1 MSSSRIIEII
11 NPSRLRLGIKRAFTG
26 TVNEVIGELIQNSV
40 RAGARTIRITTD
52 DRGFIYQDDGRGLL
66 NEDDFA
72 ALIKLGQSGW
82 DSRIEMEQ
90 NPMGLGFTALLAQEE
105 IESVTFSSNLL
116 ALTLDAKRWWED
128 EYAINWRDNLKEIG
142 FPVPGVSISVT
153 CSKELT
159 DRLVK
164 TLTGEW
170 DITRSPARGYYD
182 LIQVTLNDIAVK
194 TSVPGE
200 ALPKVPLIV
209 TEYQNNRL
217 VIGVHDKGGYSTT
230 TGLWINWYGQI
241 IAVAHSSYFKAYL
254 EVRRGRPVNPM
265 APSRRGIINDHQ
277 LQNLLNFI
285 RDSLTEYF
293 TLKPARE
300 LNPGAL
306 QCFYR
311 VYPEQARN
319 LPVFVAARLRPF
331 GSGDDSSN
339 IAQLA
344 APEVFTY
351 DQPPLLLG
359 ECVKVVQ
366 EDGAVLSDDYG
377 LHTFLEL
384 TGTAYRLRSADES
397 RLHVQYLWWK
407 PGAQVPLPEG
417 CPLIFYGAGQWGIG
431 TEKEPPAEW
440 RDVGD
445 RTVFTFNDASNWDI
459 NDVGFTVGGADPQEF
474 YQSYAWAGFDPFN
487 DTGRSYEEMSE
498 SYGESCEREIRKII
512 GNAVPKNFS
521 WDDLLRFVPEG
532 QQIASITPNYR
543 DRSSSSP
550 ETATLTLSSGEKV
563 TLKLC

>member
-1 MSSSRIIEII
+1 MSSSRITEII

-26 TVNEVIGELIQNSV
+26 TVNEVIGELFQNSL

-66 NEDDFA
+66 KEDDFET
-72 ALIKLGQSGW
+72 LIKLGESGW
-82 DSRIEMEQ
+82 DHQVEIEQ
-90 NPMGLGFTALLAQEE
+90 QPMGLGFTALLAQEE
-105 IESVTFSSNLL
+105 VESVTFSSNLL
-116 ALTLDAKRWWED
+116 ALTLDVKRWWED
-128 EYAINWRDNLKEIG
+128 DYAINWRENLKEIS

-153 CSKELT
+153 CSKKLT

-170 DITRSPARGYYD
+170 NITRSPARGYFD
-182 LIQVTLNDIAVK
+182 LLQVTLDDVAVK

-217 VIGVHDKGGYSTT
+217 VIGLHDKSGYSAT
-230 TGLWINWYGQI
+230 TGLWINWYGQM
-241 IAVAHSSYFKAYL
+241 IAVAHSNYFKAYV

-265 APSRRGIINDHQ
+265 APSRRGIINDQ
-277 LQNLLNFI
+277 DLQNLLDFI
-285 RDSLTEYF
+285 RDSLTENF
-293 TLKPARE
+293 TQKPASE
-300 LNPGAL
+300 HNPEAL

-311 VYPEQARN
+311 VYPDRARK

-331 GSGDDSSN
+331 ELGGDSSN
-339 IAQLA
+339 IAQLSV
-344 APEVFTY
+344 PEVFTY

-366 EDGAVLSDDYG
+366 EDGTVLSDDYG

-384 TGTAYRLRSADES
+384 TGPAYRVRSADES
-397 RLHVQYLWWK
+397 RLHIQHLWWK
-407 PGAQVPLPEG
+407 PGAQVALPEG
-417 CPLIFYGAGQWGIG
+417 YPMIFYGAGQWGFG
-431 TEKEPPAEW
+431 TEKEQPAEW
-440 RDVGD
+440 RDVGEH
-445 RTVFTFNDASNWDI
+445 TVFTFNDASNWDVD
-459 NDVGFTVGGADPQEF
+459 DVDFTVGGANPQEF
-474 YQSYAWAGFDPFN
+474 YKSDAWAGFDPLN

-532 QQIASITPNYR
+532 QLIVSITPNYR
-543 DRSSSSP
+543 GRRSRSP
-550 ETATLTLSSGEKV
+550 ETVTLILSNGEKV
-563 TLKLC
+563 ALKLC